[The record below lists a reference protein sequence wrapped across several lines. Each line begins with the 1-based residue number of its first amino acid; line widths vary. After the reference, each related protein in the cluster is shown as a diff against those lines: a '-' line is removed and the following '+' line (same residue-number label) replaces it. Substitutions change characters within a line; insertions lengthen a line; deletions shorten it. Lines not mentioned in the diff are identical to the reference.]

1 MPFAASMCTSQAEH
15 KDLDRKTQWL
25 RGPCQVS
32 WDGDGCVSG
41 QSMGE
46 DVYEQD
52 IYTRH
57 IHTHN
62 TYQCLLCIYN
72 MYIYIYVR
80 TYF

>member
-46 DVYEQD
+46 DVYEQNM
-52 IYTRH
+52 H
-57 IHTHN
+57 IQYLSMRTMHI
-62 TYQCLLCIYN
+62 Q
-72 MYIYIYVR
+72 YIYIC